1 MKRLFFGGIH
11 PKYNKEM
18 STGITT
24 FSQITPSQVVIPLQQ
39 HIGSPCTPLVK
50 VGDHVVIGQKIGDGD
65 GLCVP
70 VHASVSGKVLAVEPR
85 PHTSGRDVM
94 AIVIENDFQ
103 DTEIESMAGNPV
115 LQAYRASQDGKGSEE
130 GQISKMLEAFPLG
143 QMDTDEILSLIR
155 EAGIVGMG
163 GAAFPGNVKALS
175 AMGNVDTLI
184 ANACECEPYITADDS
199 LLRTSPEQ
207 VMAGMK
213 ILCHVLQ
220 PSRLVLA
227 VEDNKK
233 AAIEKVR
240 RLLPKYEGIELAVL
254 PTRYPQG
261 AEKQLIQALTGRE
274 IPPGQ
279 LPVSVNCAVFNVSTF
294 AAIFRAVVWKMP
306 LTKRIVTISGEAIA
320 EPQNFIVR
328 IGTPFHDLIEA
339 AGGLNDKTERVI
351 SGGPMM
357 GFAQKDLAVPVIKAT
372 NSILCLMKDK
382 NGAAENP
389 VCIRCG
395 KCVEAC
401 PMKLQP
407 LYLYRFEK
415 AQDLEALERLNLMD
429 CIECGS
435 CAFTCPGKLPLVE
448 RFRRGKQSLREA
460 KTK

>member
-24 FSQITPSQVVIPLQQ
+24 FRQITPAHVVIPMQQ
-39 HIGSPCTPLVK
+39 HIGKPCTPLVK

-70 VHASVSGKVLAVEPR
+70 VHASVSGTVVAVEPR

-94 AIVIENDFQ
+94 AIVIENDFK
-103 DTEIESMAGNPV
+103 DTEIEKVIPNQP
-115 LQAYRASQDGKGSEE
+115 
-130 GQISKMLEAFPLG
+130 LE
-143 QMDTDEILSLIR
+143 QMDADTILSTIR
-155 EAGIVGMG
+155 EAGLVGMG

-175 AMGNVDTLI
+175 AMGNIDTLI

-199 LLRTSPEQ
+199 LLRTSPEH
-207 VMAGMK
+207 VLAGMQ
-213 ILCHVLQ
+213 ILKRVLN
-220 PSRLVLA
+220 PDRIVLA

-233 AAIEKVR
+233 EAIEKVR
-240 RLLPKYEGIELAVL
+240 GLLKEYEGIELAVL

-294 AAIFRAVVWKMP
+294 AAIYRAVMLGTP

-328 IGTPFHDLIEA
+328 IGTPFRELIEA

-357 GFAQKDLAVPVIKAT
+357 GFAQSDLSVPVVKAT
-372 NSILCLMKDK
+372 NSILCLMKDR

-407 LYLYRFEK
+407 LYLYRYEK
-415 AQDLEALERLNLMD
+415 AQNLDALERLNLMD

-460 KTK
+460 KSK

>member
-18 STGITT
+18 STGITE
-24 FSQITPSQVVIPLQQ
+24 FVEIKPKQVVIPMVQ
-39 HIGSPCTPLVK
+39 HIGAPCTPLVQ
-50 VGDHVVIGQKIGDGD
+50 VGDRVLRGQKIGDGE

-70 VHASVSGKVLAVEPR
+70 VHSSVSGTVVAIEPR
-85 PHTSGRDVM
+85 PHTNGRMINAV
-94 AIVIENDFQ
+94 VIENDFK
-103 DTEIESMAGNPV
+103 DEVGPVNPIV
-115 LQAYRASQDGKGSEE
+115 GP
-130 GQISKMLEAFPLG
+130 LE
-143 QMDTDEILSLIR
+143 DVETDVILHAIR

-199 LLRTSPEQ
+199 LLRTQPQRVLE
-207 VMAGMK
+207 GMRIMK
-213 ILCHVLQ
+213 RVLH
-220 PSRLVLA
+220 PNRLVLA
-227 VEDNKK
+227 VEDNKAK
-233 AAIEKVR
+233 AIEIIKALQKDFPEV
-240 RLLPKYEGIELAVL
+240 ELAVL

-274 IPPGQ
+274 VEPGK
-279 LPVSVNCAVFNVSTF
+279 LPVSVGCAVFNVSTF
-294 AAIFRAVVWKMP
+294 AAIYRAVREGIP

-320 EPQNFIVR
+320 QPQNFYVR
-328 IGTPFHDLIEA
+328 IGTSFHDLIEV

-357 GFAQKDLAVPVIKAT
+357 GFAQSDLSVPVVKAT
-372 NSILCLMKDK
+372 NSILCLLKDL
-382 NGAAENP
+382 NGAADNP

-395 KCVEAC
+395 KCVDAC
-401 PMKLQP
+401 PMRLQP
-407 LYLYRFEK
+407 LYMYRFELAGNLK
-415 AQDLEALERLNLMD
+415 ELERLNLMD

-448 RFRRGKQSLREA
+448 RFRKGKQMLREA
-460 KTK
+460 KNK